1 MGTEAGRQEVL
12 GKRVGSEQSYI
23 GTAGVVR
30 RASQEPKNI
39 NERLHL
45 WGLCRC
51 MGVSTGGGRGKGQGV
66 ERPTFPI
73 RFGTYSI
80 RNGRNGGLKSGLRGM
95 SQANMDL
102 SVFQENKL
110 KNHIYTCESSG
121 YNMVAM
127 EELREHSGG
136 VAIFYWNASTEKCST
151 VQ

>member
-1 MGTEAGRQEVL
+1 
-12 GKRVGSEQSYI
+12 
-23 GTAGVVR
+23 
-30 RASQEPKNI
+30 
-39 NERLHL
+39 
-45 WGLCRC
+45 
-51 MGVSTGGGRGKGQGV
+51 MGVSKGVGRGKGQGV

-121 YNMVAM
+121 YKVVAM
-127 EELREHSGG
+127 EEPREHSGG
-136 VAIFYWNASTEKCST
+136 VAIFYRT
-151 VQ
+151 VEHFSVEAFQAHGAKVISFQLVSGDRLHYARLRM